1 MNLTWILVGILVL
14 VLLALVFAFPKSA
27 SSAAPLQ
34 DAFLQATQAAPTMM
48 APSKEPVSI
57 GPTKVLDLQNGD
69 EADGFLSQG
78 PAILM
83 VYATWCGHCK
93 NMMPAYDQV
102 STQTNVKFARIEGHK
117 APQFMQKHG
126 IRGFP
131 TLLTVNRVNE
141 LNRYMGGRDVGSLLS
156 AANELATAVVSPP
169 AAPAESALVTPPSP
183 AAAVDTAAPSEAP
196 GAEPSVVEGIAPV

>member
-1 MNLTWILVGILVL
+1 MKLTWILVGVLVL
-14 VLLALVFAFPKSA
+14 VLLALIFAFPKTSSA
-27 SSAAPLQ
+27 AAPLQ
-34 DAFLQATQAAPTMM
+34 EAFVQATQAPSLLP
-48 APSKEPVSI
+48 PSKQPVSI
-57 GPTKVLDLQNGD
+57 GPTNVLELQNGD

-93 NMMPAYDQV
+93 NMMPAFDQV

-131 TLLTVNRVNE
+131 TLLTVTRTNE
-141 LNRYMGGRDVGSLLS
+141 LGRHMGGRDIGSLMS
-156 AANELATAVVSPP
+156 AANALATAVAVVP
-169 AAPAESALVTPPSP
+169 AIADNAVVTPPVPVVASDG
-183 AAAVDTAAPSEAP
+183 ADAAPSVADVLPGVAAP
-196 GAEPSVVEGIAPV
+196 S

>member
-1 MNLTWILVGILVL
+1 M
-14 VLLALVFAFPKSA
+14 
-27 SSAAPLQ
+27 
-34 DAFLQATQAAPTMM
+34 QATQAPSLMP
-48 APSKEPVSI
+48 PSKQPVSI
-57 GPTKVLDLQNGD
+57 GPTNVLELQNND

-93 NMMPAYDQV
+93 NMMPAFDQV

-141 LNRYMGGRDVGSLLS
+141 LGRHNGGRDLGSLLS
-156 AANELATAVVSPP
+156 AAHDLATAVPAPVVVQSPP
-169 AAPAESALVTPPSP
+169 PADEVVKP
-183 AAAVDTAAPSEAP
+183 AAAEVVTVDSIEVLPGLLPS
-196 GAEPSVVEGIAPV
+196 